1 MSGQYKGDMTVQ
13 QAWDLLQSDART
25 VLVDVRTQPEWMFV
39 GVPSLAGIGKNVVR
53 SCWQVFPSMQVNES
67 FVEEVVQQGVQ
78 PEDTILM
85 LCRSGVRSMSSA
97 AAMTAAGYE
106 NCYNILGGFEG
117 PHDEQRHRG
126 QVDGWKAAGLPW
138 EQP

>member
-67 FVEEVVQQGVQ
+67 FVEEVAQQGVQ
-78 PEDTILM
+78 AEDSILM

-117 PHDEQRHRG
+117 PHDDQRHRG

>member
-39 GVPSLAGIGKNVVR
+39 GVPSLGGIGKNVIR
-53 SCWQVFPSMQVNES
+53 ACWQVFPSMQVNGS
-67 FVEEVVQQGVQ
+67 FVEEVAQQGVQ

-97 AAMTAAGYE
+97 AAMTAAGYT
-106 NCYNILGGFEG
+106 NCYNVLGGFEG
-117 PHDEQRHRG
+117 PHDDQRQRG

>member
-39 GVPSLAGIGKNVVR
+39 GVPSLAGIDKNLIRV
-53 SCWQVFPSMQVNES
+53 CWQVFPSMQVNGS

-78 PEDTILM
+78 SEDTILM

-97 AAMTAAGYE
+97 AAMTAAGYV

-117 PHDEQRHRG
+117 PHDDQRHRG
-126 QVDGWKAAGLPW
+126 QVNGWKAAGLPW

>member
-39 GVPSLAGIGKNVVR
+39 GVPSLAGIGKDVIR
-53 SCWQVFPSMQVNES
+53 TCWQVFPSMQVNGS
-67 FVEEVVQQGVQ
+67 FVEEVAQQGVQ

-106 NCYNILGGFEG
+106 NCYNVLGGFEG
-117 PHDEQRHRG
+117 PHDDQRHRG
-126 QVDGWKAAGLPW
+126 QVEGWKAAGLPW